1 MASAPGE
8 GADKGVGQRRV
19 GQRAWCFGPNEWAA
33 GLQLGR
39 VNPSSPLTPGMPQ
52 HAFTSQPQ
60 APLRLPLSLT
70 VLAGAAVGLAPLQV
84 NCE

>member
-1 MASAPGE
+1 
-8 GADKGVGQRRV
+8 
-19 GQRAWCFGPNEWAA
+19 
-33 GLQLGR
+33 
-39 VNPSSPLTPGMPQ
+39 MPQ